1 MKIRKFTTP
10 ILSVVT
16 IIYTVWYMRYDV
28 PYKNSGAL
36 SKIGLT
42 HHTEF
47 VIWGALTLLTLGVGI
62 ILAYSRYL
70 KTRVYIPLLLVS
82 AIGMV
87 LTLCFDFRYG
97 VNPDYYLHC
106 TGSLLFSAVTGVNIF
121 VFYLLNYNDKLFR
134 AFMYIAGGILIVDLV
149 LLLIFKETGL
159 IEVVPI
165 FAGYIMLSITN
176 LRRDRVEA
184 TR

>member
-1 MKIRKFTTP
+1 M
-10 ILSVVT
+10 LSVIT
-16 IIYTVWYMRYDV
+16 IIYTVWYMHYGV
-28 PYKNSGAL
+28 CYKNSGAL

-42 HHTEF
+42 HHNEF
-47 VIWGALTLLTLGVGI
+47 VVWGVMTLVTLSVGI
-62 ILAYSRYL
+62 VIAYQRYL
-70 KTRVYIPLLLVS
+70 KTRVYIPLLIVS

-106 TGSLLFSAVTGVNIF
+106 AGSLTFSAVTGVNIF
-121 VFYLLNYNDKLFR
+121 VLYLLNYEDKLFR
-134 AFMYIAGGILIVDLV
+134 AFMYISGGILLVDLV

-165 FAGYIMLSITN
+165 FAGYILLSITN

>member
-1 MKIRKFTTP
+1 MKIKRLFTP

-42 HHTEF
+42 HHNEF
-47 VIWGALTLLTLGVGI
+47 VIWGVMTMLTLSVGI
-62 ILAYSRYL
+62 IQSYERYL
-70 KTRVYIPLLLVS
+70 KTRVYIPLLVVS
-82 AIGMV
+82 CVGMV
-87 LTLCFDFRYG
+87 LTLCFEFRYG
-97 VNPDYYLHC
+97 INPDYYLHC
-106 TGSLLFSAVTGVNIF
+106 AGSLVFSAVTGVNIF
-121 VFYLLNYNDKLFR
+121 VFYLLNYRDKLFR
-134 AFMYIAGGILIVDLV
+134 AFMYIAGGILLGDLL

-165 FAGYIMLSITN
+165 FAGYVMLSITN
-176 LRRDRVEA
+176 MRRDRVEA